1 MCTNEGT
8 ENEKAKKLKSMNQ
21 EDEDEDIKGTEH
33 VFSLVFGRSDK
44 S

>member
-8 ENEKAKKLKSMNQ
+8 ENEKARKLKSMNQ
-21 EDEDEDIKGTEH
+21 EDEDEDIKGT